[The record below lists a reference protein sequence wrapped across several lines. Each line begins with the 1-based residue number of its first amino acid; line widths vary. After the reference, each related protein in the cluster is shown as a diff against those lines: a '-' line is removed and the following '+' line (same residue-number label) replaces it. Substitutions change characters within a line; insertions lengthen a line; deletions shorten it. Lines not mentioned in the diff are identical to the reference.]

1 MGKINAGKTI
11 EFLNTRW
18 NGAACPLC
26 GGTEWTV
33 TDKSFEL
40 REFNNGNLVLG
51 GAKSSIVPVIPVTC
65 SKCGNTVFINA
76 IVANLLEE

>member
-1 MGKINAGKTI
+1 MA
-11 EFLNTRW
+11 
-18 NGAACPLC
+18 
-26 GGTEWTV
+26 
-33 TDKSFEL
+33 
-40 REFNNGNLVLG
+40 NLVLG